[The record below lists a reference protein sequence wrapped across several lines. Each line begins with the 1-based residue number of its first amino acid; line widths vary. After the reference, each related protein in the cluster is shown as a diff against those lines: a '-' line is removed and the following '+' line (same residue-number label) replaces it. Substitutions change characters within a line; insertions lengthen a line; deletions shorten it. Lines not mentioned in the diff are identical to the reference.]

1 MIVDLY
7 AQINP
12 DNYDQILKH
21 VTSLEQWRRAR
32 KDYDLLQ
39 VGRYVNIFILDDSR
53 MYWAVYEVCSNR
65 QVCASFDELL
75 TQLFIAQLE
84 N

>member
-7 AQINP
+7 AQITP
-12 DNYDQILKH
+12 DNYDQILEH
-21 VTSLEQWRRAR
+21 VTSLEPWHTSDQ
-32 KDYDLLQ
+32 DYISFRI
-39 VGRYVNIFILDDSR
+39 GRYVNIFILDDSR
-53 MYWAVYEVCSNR
+53 TYWAIYEVCSHR
-65 QVCASFDELL
+65 QACNSFDELL

>member
-7 AQINP
+7 TQITP
-12 DNYDQILKH
+12 DNYDQILEH
-21 VTSLEQWRRAR
+21 VSSMQQW
-32 KDYDLLQ
+32 KSPLQDYALLQ
-39 VGRYVNIFILDDSR
+39 IGRYVNIFILDDSR
-53 MYWAVYEVCSNR
+53 TYWAVYEMCSHR
-65 QVCASFDELL
+65 QVCDSFDELL

>member
-7 AQINP
+7 AQITP

-21 VTSLEQWRRAR
+21 ITNMQQWTTSEQA
-32 KDYDLLQ
+32 YALFQ
-39 VGRYVNIFILDDSR
+39 IGRYVNIFILDDSR
-53 MYWAVYEVCSNR
+53 TYWAIYEVCSHS
-65 QVCASFDELL
+65 QICDSFDELL